1 MKKTLFK
8 DTFREIRNSLGRFLS
23 IFMIVALGVSFFA
36 GIKSTAPDM
45 KNTADKYFDEYRLMD
60 FHLLSTMGFDEKDIK
75 AIEKVEN
82 IEGIAPSYS
91 INALIDL
98 EDDSK
103 IVKLLSIPIDK
114 VASDDSS
121 YINRVKLVKGRYPEN
136 SKEILV
142 ENSKL
147 PKDVL
152 SIGSKI
158 KLSSGTDEDILESLK
173 NEEFTIVG
181 IVESPSY
188 ISFERGST
196 NIGNG
201 SIDIFAMIPEE
212 SFNLPVYTDVY
223 LTVKEARGALT
234 YDKEYDEIL
243 NPIKKN
249 LKGVAKSRENLRFEE
264 IIDQANEEL
273 DKGSKELADIEKPE
287 WYVLKR
293 SETRDY
299 IDFEMAA
306 DRIDAIAKVFP
317 VFFFLIAILVSL
329 TTMTRMVDEERGYIG
344 SLKALGYSNIS
355 IASKYLIYAGIAS
368 ASGSIVG
375 LLLGFKVF
383 PTVIF
388 NAYRIMYIMPE
399 VTTGFNFTYAILSTT
414 IAVLTTTMAAL
425 VACYGELVETPA
437 LLLRP
442 KAPKPGKRILL
453 ERIDFIWSRLKF
465 TQKVTARN
473 LFRYKRR
480 FFMTVIGISGCTAL
494 LVAGFGLKDSITAI
508 PINQYDEIYKYEMV
522 VDLKNGKSKD
532 EELKVLGLLKDN
544 NDIEDY
550 MIMEEQTIDIGNE
563 TMEETIN
570 LIVPEKMEKLKDFI
584 TLKDRVTGKEL
595 DMKEDGVILTE
606 KIAKL
611 LGVEI
616 GHEIYIKDENDKKTN
631 VKVIG
636 ITENYLNH
644 YIYMPSNI
652 YEEVF
657 NEEGEF
663 QRILARTRRTDE
675 KFEDEIS
682 KELLKYD
689 DVNSIEFITGISKT
703 FNDAI
708 GSLNYVI
715 MVLILSAAAL
725 AFVVL
730 YNLTNINISERIRE
744 IATIKV
750 LGFYDKEVSAY
761 VYKENTILTLIGTGV
776 GLFLGVFLHKFIID
790 TTEIE
795 FMMFGQKI
803 KAISYLYSAILTMV
817 FAVLV
822 NFVMHFKLKKVDM
835 VESLKS
841 VD

>member
-1 MKKTLFK
+1 MKKTLLK
-8 DTFREIRNSLGRFLS
+8 DTFREIKNSLGRFLS

-60 FHLLSTMGFDEKDIK
+60 FHLLSTMGFDDRDIE

-91 INALIDL
+91 IDALIDL

-181 IVESPSY
+181 IVEGPSY

-644 YIYMPSNI
+644 YMYMPSNI
-652 YEEVF
+652 YQEVF
-657 NEEGEF
+657 DQEGEF
-663 QRILARTRRTDE
+663 QRILARTRKTDE

-689 DVNSIEFITGISKT
+689 DVNAIEFITGISKT